1 MAAAVALTGV
11 ASLVLWLTTRG
22 IRQRALAKHPH

>member
-1 MAAAVALTGV
+1 MAIAVALTGV

-22 IRQRALAKHPH
+22 IRQRALVGH